1 MRNKVY
7 RIMVAVLA
15 AAMVACLSVCT
26 ASAGA
31 FGFVKGDKVIVNA
44 GGPSRR
50 LNYRAGWGTDY
61 AVLRSYE
68 DGTMATVLEVSP
80 KGLWFK
86 CRMPDGRQDG
96 WFWGGY
102 LKKTGGFTVGATH
115 VISNRGMFV
124 NLRLAPGGAVLARIP
139 DGSKVKL
146 ISSGAEW
153 SLVEYGGMSGYVMS
167 HFLRKL

>member
-1 MRNKVY
+1 MCKCK
-7 RIMVAVLA
+7 RIFAAVLA
-15 AAMVACLSVCT
+15 AGMFVSGLIGT

-31 FGFVKGDKVIVNA
+31 FGFKNGDRVIVNA

-50 LNYRAGWGTDY
+50 LNYRAGWGTDH

-68 DGTMATVLEVSP
+68 DGTQATVLEVSP
-80 KGLWFK
+80 KGLWFR

-102 LKKTGGFTVGATH
+102 LVRANGAAVGATH

-124 NLRLAPGGAVLARIP
+124 NLRSVPNGAVLARIP
-139 DGSKVKL
+139 DGAKVRM
-146 ISSGAEW
+146 ISSGGEW
-153 SLVEYGGMSGYVMS
+153 SLVEYGGLTGYVMS
-167 HFLRKL
+167 HFLRRI